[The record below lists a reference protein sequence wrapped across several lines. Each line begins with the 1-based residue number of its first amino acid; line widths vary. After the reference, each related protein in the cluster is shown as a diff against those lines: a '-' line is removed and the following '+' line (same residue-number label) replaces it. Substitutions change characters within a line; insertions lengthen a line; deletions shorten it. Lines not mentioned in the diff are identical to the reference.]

1 MSFAYDVKAELCK
14 VPINRSCC
22 AVAEGCGVLLYAS
35 AFTANEVR
43 IVTENDE
50 FAARLPKLFQKAFS
64 LRFDELPDKSKDGG
78 KLVGLLCINFDDSR
92 FHEIS
97 DAILKLIHPDDF
109 VHHHYFPVDAP
120 AKQPMQPQHPAPDP
134 AEHFQS
140 DMNGL
145 MEELFDTVTKS
156 VSVPLDRLTQA
167 ERTQI
172 IAKLYDQGMFE
183 LRGAVQFTVHKL
195 ACSQAS
201 IYRYIKKVKSQTE

>member
-1 MSFAYDVKAELCK
+1 MILGFAGVILLGAL
-14 VPINRSCC
+14 
-22 AVAEGCGVLLYAS
+22 VLLY
-35 AFTANEVR
+35 
-43 IVTENDE
+43 IIC
-50 FAARLPKLFQKAFS
+50 AAPLTTGLE
-64 LRFDELPDKSKDGG
+64 ELEPGG
-78 KLVGLLCINFDDSR
+78 PR
-92 FHEIS
+92 
-97 DAILKLIHPDDF
+97 
-109 VHHHYFPVDAP
+109 
-120 AKQPMQPQHPAPDP
+120 PAPDP

-172 IAKLYDQGMFE
+172 IARLYDQGMFE

>member
-1 MSFAYDVKAELCK
+1 MQAQQILACVEVFTHSDIYVRQEDKAACQPISVWRTLFDVVEQLFFC
-14 VPINRSCC
+14 R
-22 AVAEGCGVLLYAS
+22 
-35 AFTANEVR
+35 R
-43 IVTENDE
+43 IFLGIV
-50 FAARLPKLFQKAFS
+50 KC
-64 LRFDELPDKSKDGG
+64 G